1 MIQNQLPLFVI
12 LLGFSIS
19 TWAWGNEITLYI
31 GTGGKKAEG
40 IYHTTFNQQTGQFSD
55 VSLASKINSPGFIAR
70 HPSLTCLYAVA
81 RWKNQAG
88 VVGYKIGK
96 DQKLEEFTRM
106 VCTDGMGCH
115 LAVHPSG
122 KFLLTAQYAG
132 GSVGFFPL
140 NEKGE
145 LKEPSIFEHSGGSKV
160 FGTRQDSPHPH
171 WCGYSPCGKF
181 ALIPDLGLDQI
192 VLYKIDLEEIKMS
205 PHGIAKSLAGG
216 GPRHMRF
223 STNQKWIYLLNEL
236 SLSVEVFSWD
246 SQLGKAKSLS
256 NFPTL
261 TETEKIGESFNS
273 AAEILV
279 HPSGKWIYSSNRGH
293 DSVTV
298 FSTNPDGSLK
308 IIQKQPIRGAFP
320 RNINL
325 TPSGKWLLAA
335 GQDSNTVAAHRVDP
349 ASGKLT
355 YQRGAMINVPQP
367 ICLFFLNK

>member
-1 MIQNQLPLFVI
+1 MRNSKIIFFFI
-12 LLGFSIS
+12 LLSGMIS
-19 TWAWGNEITLYI
+19 RYSHGEELTLYI

-40 IYHTTFNQQTGQFSD
+40 IYRTSFNEQTGRFSD
-55 VSLASKINSPGFIAR
+55 VSLAAKINAPGFLTA
-70 HPSLTCLYAVA
+70 HPSLNCLYAVA

-96 DQKLEEFTRM
+96 DQKLEEFTRK
-106 VCTDGMGCH
+106 VCPDGMGCH

-122 KFLLTAQYAG
+122 KFLLTTQYGG

-145 LKEPSIFEHSGGSKV
+145 LNKPTIFEHSGGSKV

-171 WCGYSPCGKF
+171 WCGYSHCGKF

-192 VLYKIDLEEIKMS
+192 VLYRIDLEEIKMS
-205 PHGIAKSLAGG
+205 PHRIARSRTGG

-223 STNQKWIYLLNEL
+223 STNEKWIYLLNEL

-246 SQLGKAKSLS
+246 SKLGEAKCISES
-256 NFPTL
+256 PTL
-261 TETEKIGESFNS
+261 TEPEKIGESFNS
-273 AAEILV
+273 AAEILA

-308 IIQKQPIRGAFP
+308 VLQKQPIRGAFP

-325 TPSGKWLLAA
+325 TPSGNWLLAA
-335 GQDSNTVAAHRVDP
+335 GQDSNTITAHRVDP
-349 ASGKLT
+349 VSGKLT
-355 YQRGAMINVPQP
+355 YQRGSIINVPQP
-367 ICLFFLNK
+367 ICLFFLKK

>member
-1 MIQNQLPLFVI
+1 MRQNQFLLFVI

-31 GTGGKKAEG
+31 GTGGKQAEG
-40 IYHTTFNQQTGQFSD
+40 IYHTTFNEQTGQFSD
-55 VSLASKINSPGFIAR
+55 VSVASKINAPGFLAR
-70 HPSLTCLYAVA
+70 HPSLNCLYAVA

-96 DQKLEEFTRM
+96 DQKLEEFTRIA
-106 VCTDGMGCH
+106 CTDGMGCH

-122 KFLLTAQYAG
+122 KFLLTAQYGG

-145 LKEPSIFEHSGGSKV
+145 LSKPSIFEHSGGSKV

-181 ALIPDLGLDQI
+181 ALVPDLGLDQI
-192 VLYKIDLEEIKMS
+192 VLYKIDPEEIKMS
-205 PHGIAKSLAGG
+205 PHGMAKSLAGG

-246 SQLGKAKSLS
+246 SQLGRAKGLS

-261 TETEKIGESFNS
+261 TEPEKIGESFNS

-279 HPSGKWIYSSNRGH
+279 HPSGKWIYTSNRGH

-308 IIQKQPIRGAFP
+308 ILQKQPIRGAFP

-325 TPSGKWLLAA
+325 TPSGNWLLAA

-367 ICLFFLNK
+367 ICLLFLNK